1 MLSMQLPR
9 DIFVFSFF
17 SALLQS
23 YQISAIVEKVKLNFE
38 KLVKVAF
45 FEPKL
50 YLCLI
55 VRCSPSNGAKN
66 CKQISL

>member
-9 DIFVFSFF
+9 VIFVFSFL

-23 YQISAIVEKVKLNFE
+23 YQISVIVEKVKLNFE
-38 KLVKVAF
+38 KLVTEAF
-45 FEPKL
+45 FETKL
-50 YLCLI
+50 DLCLI
-55 VRCSPSNGAKN
+55 VRCSPSNVAKN